1 MKVVDVINP
10 ERVNRAPDKTIVLLS
25 SGSFVEQGLIVKR
38 VQLNLYIQKKDE
50 KLGPYSLITSHVETD
65 RGEIE
70 MTYDEGYKGEKVL
83 EETAGFLTSHLGIS
97 SLILR
102 SVIQLKS
109 ALEKKET
116 R

>member
-1 MKVVDVINP
+1 MKVVDVISP

-25 SGSFVEQGLIVKR
+25 SGNFVEQGFTVKR
-38 VQLNLYIQKKDE
+38 VQLNLYIQKKDQ
-50 KLGPYSLITSHVETD
+50 KMGPYSLITSYVETD

-70 MTYDEGYKGEKVL
+70 MTYDEGYKGESVL

-109 ALEKKET
+109 ALEKREP
-116 R
+116 